1 MSDSKNKLLTA
12 CCGNSQSSFQYWPTW
27 VKYPEITHEL
37 EHINVGGPASG
48 NEFIA
53 QNVIKNIKGIDCAI
67 VVWTGY
73 PKMDFYIES
82 QEIVDEIGSYPTR
95 NFVLNDKGL
104 VIKHAPAWWPS
115 SVSGENRIKDW
126 VNSNIYSKAQQLDQT
141 LMLIAG
147 TQKALEHN
155 NIDYYMFLGDDI
167 PLEKSPEYGID
178 LNKFVTLKTMRED
191 YLTSHWQKNYSTDN
205 NKHGFVPVA
214 GWHWEFH
221 KKYIIKIL
229 DGSFRNKKIDL
240 AKMDVAVQKLT
251 EKKFIE
257 GLS

>member
-1 MSDSKNKLLTA
+1 VSDSKNKLLTA
-12 CCGNSQSSFQYWPTW
+12 GCGNSQSSFQYWPTW

-191 YLTSHWQKNYSTDN
+191 YLTSHWQKNYST
-205 NKHGFVPVA
+205 FSMAVS
-214 GWHWEFH
+214 EI
-221 KKYIIKIL
+221 KKLI
-229 DGSFRNKKIDL
+229 
-240 AKMDVAVQKLT
+240 
-251 EKKFIE
+251 
-257 GLS
+257 

>member
-1 MSDSKNKLLTA
+1 MSDNKKKLLTA
-12 CCGNSQSSFQYWPTW
+12 GCGNSQSSFQYWPTW

-37 EHINVGGPASG
+37 EHINIGGPASG

-53 QNVIKNIKGIDCAI
+53 QNVIKNIKGINCAI
-67 VVWTGY
+67 IVWTSH

-82 QEIVDEIGSYPTR
+82 QNIVNEIGSYNTR
-95 NFVLNDKGL
+95 NFVLNDKGR
-104 VIKHAPAWWPS
+104 VVKDAPAWWPS

-126 VNSNIYSKAQQLDQT
+126 VNSNIFSDKQQLDHT
-141 LMLIAG
+141 LILIAG

-167 PLEKSPEYGID
+167 PLEKSHEYGID
-178 LNKFVTLKTMRED
+178 LNKFVTLKSMRSD
-191 YLTSHWQKNYSTDN
+191 YLSSPWEKNYTTDN

-214 GWHWEFH
+214 GWHWDFY
-221 KKYIIKIL
+221 KKYMIKIL
-229 DGSFRNKKIDL
+229 DKSFRNKKIDIG
-240 AKMDVAVQKLT
+240 KMDIAVQTLT
-251 EKKFIE
+251 EKKFSE